1 MSAKDTYPIFLECCE
16 YLNTEFWLEIFKNMA
31 KGKMPYGIHVSGKTL
46 VTHYKNKDFTYK
58 YEGKDAE
65 VIALELKDMFVN
77 QFGLRSDLDNKK
89 YTVKLADN
97 LEYITKNRENVW
109 KSIKRH
115 SIKRI
120 LIVNYII
127 VMKKEYNLDF
137 LTSLK
142 LRLDI
147 DVGLTDKT
155 LTSDDI
161 TLNTGVIQEIN
172 RITFTDNNYTINYR
186 PMPKKKV
193 TTKGVRMMVDYWILN
208 KSKKGD

>member
-1 MSAKDTYPIFLECCE
+1 MNAKENYPIFLECCG
-16 YLNTEFWLEIFKNMA
+16 YLKTEFWIEIFKNMA
-31 KGKMPYGIHVSGKTL
+31 KGKMPYGIHVSGKSL
-46 VTHYKNKDFTYK
+46 VTHYKNKDFNYK
-58 YEGKDAE
+58 YEGKDPE
-65 VIALELKDMFVN
+65 LIASELKYMFVN

-89 YTVKLADN
+89 YKVKLDDN
-97 LEYITKNRENVW
+97 LESITKNRENVW

-115 SIKRI
+115 SVKRI
-120 LIVNYII
+120 IIVNYILAI
-127 VMKKEYNLDF
+127 KKEYSLDF

-155 LTSDDI
+155 LTSEDI
-161 TLNTGVIQEIN
+161 TLNNGVIQEIN
-172 RITFTDNNYTINYR
+172 RITFTENDYTINYR

-193 TTKGVRMMVDYWILN
+193 VVKGEKMMVDYWILN